1 MRRVKDSVEI
11 KNSERH
17 CNQTQ
22 SRYLLVCKKNLV
34 CQILVYMQTDIV
46 DDIFTKIVTF
56 PVKFCQTNFYQSEAG
71 FFISNVF
78 LHGSCISYK
87 SCNEKTTK
95 ISSSLL
101 FKREERGKVFV
112 QQKLQN
118 CWEI

>member
-1 MRRVKDSVEI
+1 MWKSKTRRDIAIKLKANIYLFVKTFSLSNHRVYADGHRGRYIHKNRDISGEI
-11 KNSERH
+11 LSNEFIS
-17 CNQTQ
+17 
-22 SRYLLVCKKNLV
+22 
-34 CQILVYMQTDIV
+34 
-46 DDIFTKIVTF
+46 
-56 PVKFCQTNFYQSEAG
+56 SEAG